1 MRIELRLSMGLRNA
15 AETQKTKRYP
25 RQYARSSSHKTPTR
39 RISITPTRVTS
50 HASATTRPRA
60 VRSIINPPVAR
71 YPPGPSV
78 ARARNIPAPHAHR
91 LAERNRPFDIAS
103 PRTRTLL
110 LSIRRSNARR
120 DHRPRAKSAGR
131 ARGASP
137 SLHRARAGVGLSRR
151 AARHRSARVH
161 GG

>member
-1 MRIELRLSMGLRNA
+1 
-15 AETQKTKRYP
+15 
-25 RQYARSSSHKTPTR
+25 
-39 RISITPTRVTS
+39 
-50 HASATTRPRA
+50 
-60 VRSIINPPVAR
+60 
-71 YPPGPSV
+71 
-78 ARARNIPAPHAHR
+78 
-91 LAERNRPFDIAS
+91 
-103 PRTRTLL
+103 LL